1 MTAERTI
8 EDRVKEVVAR
18 VFHKDVNQLNRD
30 TRFVQD
36 LYAKSLN
43 IIELIAVLEDEFDID
58 IPSAEARKR
67 RTVGEAVDLVESL
80 YKE

>member
-1 MTAERTI
+1 MTAERTT

>member
-18 VFHKDVNQLNRD
+18 VFHKDVDQLNRD

-67 RTVGEAVDLVESL
+67 RTVGEAVDLVEGL

>member
-8 EDRVKEVVAR
+8 ENRVIEVAAR
-18 VFHKDVNQLNRD
+18 VFHKDVDQLTRD

-43 IIELIAVLEDEFDID
+43 IIEFIAVLEDEFDID

-67 RTVGEAVDLVESL
+67 KTIGEAVDLIESL
-80 YKE
+80 YKK